1 MSTACGRGRSSGQR
15 KKRKDALRNAPTW
28 VCVINKRPRR
38 EGAFLRYAILGFNM
52 VIHLLQAELILSES
66 QSLKDKR
73 QILRSLL
80 AHLRSDFNISVSEVG
95 AQDKWQRAEIAAV
108 VVSTDSSFADQVL
121 SQVVNHIESDP
132 RVELGQFTTEPL

>member
-1 MSTACGRGRSSGQR
+1 
-15 KKRKDALRNAPTW
+15 
-28 VCVINKRPRR
+28 
-38 EGAFLRYAILGFNM
+38 M

-80 AHLRSDFNISVSEVG
+80 THLRSDFNISVSEVG
-95 AQDKWQRAEIAAV
+95 SQDKWQRAEIAAV